1 MLRKLSA
8 KGYGSS
14 IIAVMFI
21 TTLLTGLNG
30 LFSFIFL
37 MIFSE
42 LNIGRDSCNKHGL
55 SPGKSRLGGVAIV
68 LSITIGCCSHL
79 FFVENLNLLILK
91 EQINIIIMFSFFIG
105 LIGLIEDLSQSLSSL
120 KRLVVM
126 MLLVSISLYLMPDLI
141 PLDLKLFQ
149 TLGLLGLNDTFV
161 FVFIFTLVM
170 ICGFI
175 NAGNI
180 ADGANGLLTSIFFAF
195 FIVAYSL
202 DNSIFNFS
210 VMISLIAFIIFNVMT
225 GKIFLGDFGAY
236 SLSALVAFKSLEF
249 YSNENVSVFFLAT
262 LLVYPCFEL
271 ARSLLFRLARN
282 TPMMRPDNNHL
293 HNYVNEYIVNIGI
306 SKHVSNSFTGIG
318 IALSTSG
325 IPLFVYFYGTPM
337 QSNIWQIIFALQ
349 ITSLSLVYLF
359 FEKKSRENTNHC
371 YN

>member
-8 KGYGSS
+8 KGYGPS
-14 IIAVMFI
+14 IIALMFI
-21 TTLLTGLNG
+21 TTLLAGLNG

-42 LNIGRDSCNKHGL
+42 LNIGRDSYNKHGL
-55 SPGKSRLGGVAIV
+55 SPGKSRLGGVAMV

-91 EQINIIIMFSFFIG
+91 EQINITIMFSFFIG

-120 KRLVVM
+120 KRLIIM
-126 MLLVSISLYLMPDLI
+126 MFLVAISLYLMPDLI

-149 TLGLLGLNDTFV
+149 ILGLNDAFV

-210 VMISLIAFIIFNVMT
+210 VMISLIAFIIFNVVT

-249 YSNENVSVFFLAT
+249 YSNENISVFFLAT

-271 ARSLLFRLARN
+271 ARSLVSRLVRN
-282 TPMMRPDNNHL
+282 TPMMSPDNNHL
-293 HNYVNEYIVNIGI
+293 HNYINEYIVKFDI
-306 SKHVSNSFTGIG
+306 SKHISNSFTGIG

-325 IPLFVYFYGTPM
+325 IPVFIYFFGTPM
-337 QSNIWQIIFALQ
+337 QSNIWQKIFALQ
-349 ITSLSLVYLF
+349 LLSLSLIYLF